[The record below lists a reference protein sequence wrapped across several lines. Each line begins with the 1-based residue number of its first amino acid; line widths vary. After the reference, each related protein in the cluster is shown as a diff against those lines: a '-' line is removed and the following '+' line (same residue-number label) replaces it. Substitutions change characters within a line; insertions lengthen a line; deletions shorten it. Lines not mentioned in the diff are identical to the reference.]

1 MQADPGLIG
10 PLQYSQG
17 WMWAGVALLTLA
29 LGWYCFVFLSTR
41 QRRSPAPPARFTPP
55 SDLHDLK
62 EAYLLRIDAVTADA
76 DAGLL
81 TARESHQELSLLV
94 RRFARDVTGVD
105 APRMTLAELH
115 GHPLP
120 GIAEAVRRIYPGEF
134 GVEPLPP
141 LGQSAETARQAV
153 WQWN

>member
-1 MQADPGLIG
+1 MQADAGIYG

-17 WMWAGVALLTLA
+17 WMWTGLALLVLV
-29 LGWYCFVFLSTR
+29 LGWYAFVFLGTG
-41 QRRSPAPPARFTPP
+41 QQKVPAQAPRFTPP
-55 SDLHDLK
+55 SDLTALK
-62 EAYLLRIDAVTADA
+62 EAYLQRIDAVTADA
-76 DAGLL
+76 AAGLL

-105 APRMTLAELH
+105 APRMTLAELQ

-120 GIAEAVRRIYPGEF
+120 PVAEAVRRIYPGEF
-134 GVEPLPP
+134 GLEPLPP
-141 LGQSAETARQAV
+141 VAQSAATARQAV

>member
-1 MQADPGLIG
+1 VQADPGLVG

-17 WMWAGVALLTLA
+17 WMWAGLALLTLV

-41 QRRSPAPPARFTPP
+41 QRRSPSPPALFTPP

-62 EAYLLRIDAVTADA
+62 EAYLQRIDAVTADA
-76 DAGLL
+76 AAGLL

-94 RRFARDVTGVD
+94 RRFARDATGVD

-115 GHPLP
+115 VHPLP

-134 GVEPLPP
+134 GLEPLPA
-141 LGQSAETARQAV
+141 LTQSAETARQAV

>member
-1 MQADPGLIG
+1 VQAEPGLIG
-10 PLQYSQG
+10 PLQYSKG
-17 WMWAGVALLTLA
+17 WMWAGLALLTLV

-41 QRRSPAPPARFTPP
+41 QRRSPPPPALFTPP
-55 SDLHDLK
+55 SDLQELK
-62 EAYLLRIDAVTADA
+62 EAYLQRIEAVTADA
-76 DAGLL
+76 AAGFL

-94 RRFARDVTGVD
+94 RRFARDATGVD

-115 GHPLP
+115 VHPLP

-134 GVEPLPP
+134 GLEPLPP
-141 LGQSAETARQAV
+141 LRQSAETARQAV